1 MGGEPMT
8 QSEIELRIKALEQQ
22 VAALLP
28 GSVAKKTV
36 NGREYFYHRWT
47 ENKKRR
53 KIYPHE
59 SSRSDSFTGRA
70 EKGIGEQLRAFADPA
85 KKLRKRECFQL
96 LHDFIYGEEQNR
108 VFILYGLR
116 RTGKND
122 TDPSDFC

>member
-53 KIYPHE
+53 DKYIPMNQVE
-59 SSRSDSFTGRA
+59 AIRSQV
-70 EKGIGEQLRAFADPA
+70 EQ
-85 KKLRKRECFQL
+85 RKVL
-96 LHDFIYGEEQNR
+96 GN
-108 VFILYGLR
+108 
-116 RTGKND
+116 
-122 TDPSDFC
+122 S

>member
-1 MGGEPMT
+1 MT

-53 KIYPHE
+53 EKYIPMNQVE
-59 SSRSDSFTGRA
+59 AIRSQV
-70 EKGIGEQLRAFADPA
+70 E
-85 KKLRKRECFQL
+85 
-96 LHDFIYGEEQNR
+96 
-108 VFILYGLR
+108 
-116 RTGKND
+116 
-122 TDPSDFC
+122 

>member
-1 MGGEPMT
+1 MT

-47 ENKKRR
+47 ENKKKR

-59 SSRSDSFTGRA
+59 VCYWMKHLENYPCQSEWLSRSGF
-70 EKGIGEQLRAFADPA
+70 
-85 KKLRKRECFQL
+85 
-96 LHDFIYGEEQNR
+96 
-108 VFILYGLR
+108 
-116 RTGKND
+116 
-122 TDPSDFC
+122 

>member
-1 MGGEPMT
+1 MT

-53 KIYPHE
+53 EKYIPMNQVE
-59 SSRSDSFTGRA
+59 AIRSQV
-70 EKGIGEQLRAFADPA
+70 EQ
-85 KKLRKRECFQL
+85 RKVL
-96 LHDFIYGEEQNR
+96 GN
-108 VFILYGLR
+108 
-116 RTGKND
+116 
-122 TDPSDFC
+122 S

>member
-1 MGGEPMT
+1 MT

-53 KIYPHE
+53 EKYIPMNQVE
-59 SSRSDSFTGRA
+59 AIRSQV
-70 EKGIGEQLRAFADPA
+70 EQ
-85 KKLRKRECFQL
+85 
-96 LHDFIYGEEQNR
+96 
-108 VFILYGLR
+108 
-116 RTGKND
+116 RTVLGN
-122 TDPSDFC
+122 S

>member
-1 MGGEPMT
+1 MA

-53 KIYPHE
+53 EKYIPMNQVE
-59 SSRSDSFTGRA
+59 AIRSQV
-70 EKGIGEQLRAFADPA
+70 EQ
-85 KKLRKRECFQL
+85 RKVL
-96 LHDFIYGEEQNR
+96 GN
-108 VFILYGLR
+108 
-116 RTGKND
+116 
-122 TDPSDFC
+122 S

>member
-1 MGGEPMT
+1 MT

-53 KIYPHE
+53 EKYIPMNQVE
-59 SSRSDSFTGRA
+59 AIRSQVRRSRAS
-70 EKGIGEQLRAFADPA
+70 
-85 KKLRKRECFQL
+85 
-96 LHDFIYGEEQNR
+96 
-108 VFILYGLR
+108 
-116 RTGKND
+116 
-122 TDPSDFC
+122 

>member
-53 KIYPHE
+53 EKYIPMNQVE
-59 SSRSDSFTGRA
+59 AIRSQV
-70 EKGIGEQLRAFADPA
+70 EQ
-85 KKLRKRECFQL
+85 
-96 LHDFIYGEEQNR
+96 
-108 VFILYGLR
+108 
-116 RTGKND
+116 RTVLGN
-122 TDPSDFC
+122 S

>member
-53 KIYPHE
+53 EKYIPMNQVE
-59 SSRSDSFTGRA
+59 AIRSQV
-70 EKGIGEQLRAFADPA
+70 EQ
-85 KKLRKRECFQL
+85 RKVL
-96 LHDFIYGEEQNR
+96 GN
-108 VFILYGLR
+108 
-116 RTGKND
+116 
-122 TDPSDFC
+122 S

>member
-8 QSEIELRIKALEQQ
+8 QSEIELHIRALEQQ

-53 KIYPHE
+53 EKYIPMNQVE
-59 SSRSDSFTGRA
+59 AIRSQV
-70 EKGIGEQLRAFADPA
+70 EQ
-85 KKLRKRECFQL
+85 RKVL
-96 LHDFIYGEEQNR
+96 GN
-108 VFILYGLR
+108 
-116 RTGKND
+116 
-122 TDPSDFC
+122 S

>member
-1 MGGEPMT
+1 MT

-53 KIYPHE
+53 EKYIPMNQVE
-59 SSRSDSFTGRA
+59 AIRSQVEQR
-70 EKGIGEQLRAFADPA
+70 KGLG
-85 KKLRKRECFQL
+85 
-96 LHDFIYGEEQNR
+96 N
-108 VFILYGLR
+108 
-116 RTGKND
+116 
-122 TDPSDFC
+122 S

>member
-1 MGGEPMT
+1 MT

-53 KIYPHE
+53 
-59 SSRSDSFTGRA
+59 
-70 EKGIGEQLRAFADPA
+70 EKYISMKFAIG
-85 KKLRKRECFQL
+85 
-96 LHDFIYGEEQNR
+96 
-108 VFILYGLR
+108 
-116 RTGKND
+116 
-122 TDPSDFC
+122 